1 MSREEIGR
9 ALASAG
15 EVLARPFPR
24 GVATPDGGTGFL
36 AAPRD
41 GVLAVDLDRG
51 RRMWSAALAGQPLV
65 ATDGG
70 VIVACPLAPG
80 ALALVLLDARDGGE
94 LGRCEVRFAGGVDVA
109 RMLAAGDLRPAV
121 SEGSVLVEWR
131 AASKYEGGAPPPR
144 FVEERA
150 GRSRAGA
157 FRCEL
162 GGERIEAEPSDDA
175 GERTA
180 GRPSFGYRSGGRWRE
195 TGWRLDGGEA
205 RLARDANGAV
215 VLETFDA
222 GGAPA
227 RGPTVVAESE
237 AVEPTVT
244 TDGRFLLVRR
254 TAPPD
259 PWWRV
264 WNVAGHERIATVPYP
279 ADADFPAVLEGR
291 LYVLTPGDGGGAPR
305 LAAFDLES
313 GEMLWELEIGPLAE
327 EAPPRL
333 PPRR

>member
-1 MSREEIGR
+1 MSREEIQR

-15 EVLARPFPR
+15 EVPARPFPR

-41 GVLAVDLDRG
+41 AVLAVDLDGG
-51 RRMWSAALAGQPLV
+51 RRIWSAALAGQPLV

-70 VIVACPLAPG
+70 VIVARPLAPG
-80 ALALVLLDARDGGE
+80 ALALVLLDARDGRE

-109 RMLAAGDLRPAV
+109 RMLADGGLRPAV

-131 AASKYEGGAPPPR
+131 ATSKYEGGAPPPQ

-162 GGERIEAEPSDDA
+162 GGERIEAEPSDHA
-175 GERTA
+175 AERTA
-180 GRPSFGYRSGGRWRE
+180 VRPSFGYRSGGRWRE
-195 TGWRLDGGEA
+195 TSWRLDGGEA
-205 RLARDANGAV
+205 RLARDPDGAI

-264 WNVAGHERIATVPYP
+264 WSVSGHEQVATVAYP
-279 ADADFPAVLEGR
+279 VGADFPAVLEGR
-291 LYVLTPGDGGGAPR
+291 LYVLAPGEEGGPPR
-305 LAAFDLES
+305 LVAIDLES
-313 GEMLWELEIGPLAE
+313 GDVLWALETGPLAE